1 MDWRDS
7 AQGDGPRP
15 PAKPV
20 GPLAP
25 KRVPVAGKPMAPRL
39 GDGYG
44 GSGGGYGGSD
54 SRGRDSGG
62 RPQRPVRMGTSRPMN
77 VHMQDDRPAG
87 PRDPRFASARLRG
100 AVGPAGWSRG
110 VRVVHED
117 EDVLVLEKPVG
128 MLTAGQPGETRQTLF
143 DEVKAYVR
151 ATGGRALAR
160 AKRAAKEQGLPRSAT
175 QGTWIIH
182 RLDKDASG
190 VLVFA
195 KSVTAFER
203 LKEDFKSKRVHRI
216 YLALVEGEMGPV
228 GKTGTVQSFIREEES
243 GSITNIKTSEF
254 RGSDTQGDSSS
265 TGAAK
270 LAVTHYKVIGVGKGM
285 TLVQVRLETGRK
297 NQIRIHLSGEGFP
310 LVGDLRYGSKNEML
324 GRLGLHA
331 SELGF
336 GQPSTG
342 VSVRFT
348 APAPAAFYR
357 AVGMEV
363 PASAGPDILPEA
375 PERIGPGMV
384 RGGKPLTET
393 SWEPVAGWYDELLTD
408 RGSDHYEHVI
418 LPGVLRLMQPL
429 DGQRVLDV
437 ACGQGIATRRMAE
450 LGSTVVGVDV
460 SPGLIAAAQQHGGDR
475 VSYRVGDVRELGALG
490 LEGGF
495 DAATCVMGMTNIEPL
510 GPVLSGLAAL
520 LKPGGRFVFVL
531 QHPAF
536 RIADQTAWGW
546 DDRAGKQFRRVDGY
560 LSPAQKAIVMNPG
573 AVSSGNKAVTTITF
587 HRPFQT
593 YVRLLAE
600 AGFAIDA
607 MEEWPAQRTSTAGPR
622 AAEENRSRAEIPLFA
637 ALRAR
642 KM

>member
-1 MDWRDS
+1 M
-7 AQGDGPRP
+7 
-15 PAKPV
+15 
-20 GPLAP
+20 
-25 KRVPVAGKPMAPRL
+25 
-39 GDGYG
+39 
-44 GSGGGYGGSD
+44 
-54 SRGRDSGG
+54 
-62 RPQRPVRMGTSRPMN
+62 SRPLSAHA
-77 VHMQDDRPAG
+77 VDDRPAG

-117 EDVLVLEKPVG
+117 EDLLVLEKPTG

-216 YLALVEGEMGPV
+216 YLALLEGEMGAV

-243 GSITNIKTSEF
+243 GSITSIKPSEF
-254 RGSDTQGDSSS
+254 RGSDAQGDSAG

-270 LAVTHYKVIGVGKGM
+270 LAVTHYKVMGVGRGL

-297 NQIRIHLSGEGFP
+297 NQIRIHMAEEGFP
-310 LVGDLRYGSKNEML
+310 LVGDIRYGSKSNPL

-336 GQPSTG
+336 GHPSTG
-342 VSVRFT
+342 VAVRFT
-348 APAPAAFYR
+348 APAPSGFYR
-357 AVGMEV
+357 GAGMPV
-363 PASAGPDILPEA
+363 PASAGPDFVPDATGA
-375 PERIGPGMV
+375 PAMPDRMGPGTL
-384 RGGKPLTET
+384 RGGKFLTDT
-393 SWEPVAGWYDELLTD
+393 SWEPVAGWYDDLLTD

-429 DGQRVLDV
+429 AGQRVLDV
-437 ACGQGIATRRMAE
+437 ACGQGIAARRMAV
-450 LGSTVVGVDV
+450 LGSTVVGVDIA
-460 SPGLIAAAQQHGGDR
+460 PGLIAAAQQHGGDN
-475 VSYRVGDVRELGALG
+475 VTYRVGDVRELAALHIDG
-490 LEGGF
+490 TF
-495 DAATCVMGMTNIEPL
+495 DAATCVMGLSNIEPL
-510 GPVLSGLAAL
+510 GPVFAGVAAL
-520 LKPGGRFVFVL
+520 LKTGGRFVCIV

-546 DDRAGKQFRRVDGY
+546 DAQQNKQFRRVDGY

-573 AVSSGNKAVTTITF
+573 AVAAGGKAVTTITF
-587 HRPFQT
+587 HRPLQS
-593 YVRLLAE
+593 YIRLLVE

-607 MEEWPAQRTSTAGPR
+607 LEEWPAVRTSNAGPR
-622 AAEENRSRAEIPLFA
+622 AMEENRSRAEIPLFA